1 MINLF
6 DMVGNDLNRLA
17 HTVTDCLDDRRAL
30 LAARQIVDG
39 HAEAEVFD
47 NLDLTNGNLRKR
59 VVLLALGADCLNRVV
74 EAILADGQVEQEELE
89 VAYTLVGPV
98 ADYFAEVLDM
108 YVGFGNLEPG
118 ETAEFLTEFRNDQGW
133 FGGHPQR
140 RIPFF
145 GATLCC
151 VTSIL
156 LEDSWPFDIY
166 EHMIED
172 VMVGV
177 MDGEGGDEMNRV
189 ERRVVRRVQEF
200 HKSYRAVIASYSS
213 QQRQHQVDEGTA
225 GRQALAVGAGKPL
238 QPTPEPAAHQS
249 HPEAALRQASAELDT
264 LIGLPEVKAEV
275 KRLMSFLTV
284 QQERQKHG
292 LQAST
297 QSLHYVFTGNPG
309 TGKTTVARILGS
321 IFYGFGILKS
331 PKMVECDRAKVVG
344 GYLGQTA
351 IKMDEVIQS
360 ALDGVL
366 FIDEAYTLAG
376 DAAKFGHGDM
386 YGEEAINTLL
396 KRMEDFRSRLIVIAA
411 GYPQPM
417 QKFLQSNPGLES
429 RFTRSIKFSDYP
441 VPDLCRIFE
450 SLCRSSQYT
459 LTPKACA
466 QAYLLFAVAHSRRN
480 ERFGNAR
487 FVRNVYEQ
495 IVGGHSDR
503 VAQAAGSIDK
513 AALVTIDGQDV
524 PQDLDYGFD
533 PRAINFADSRWEA
546 ACPGCGKE
554 SKAGFKYL
562 GQRVSC
568 KCGQKF
574 VFPWWCPVAESISGV
589 PPGLLASVSPT
600 EKRGIVI
607 SRGPDS
613 PKYA

>member
-1 MINLF
+1 VVNLF
-6 DMVGNDLNRLA
+6 DMVGSDLNYLA
-17 HTVTDCLDDRRAL
+17 GTVTGCLDDPRAL
-30 LAARQIVDG
+30 RAARQMVDG
-39 HAEAEVFD
+39 SPEAEVFD
-47 NLDLTNGNLRKR
+47 KLDLADKGLRER
-59 VVLLALGADCLNRVV
+59 VALLALGTDCLNRVS
-74 EAILADGQVEQEELE
+74 EAILADGQVEQEELD
-89 VAYTLVGPV
+89 VAFTLVGPV
-98 ADYFAEVLDM
+98 ANYFSQVLDR
-108 YVGFGNLEPG
+108 YAGFANLEPT
-118 ETAEFLTEFRNDQGW
+118 ETVEFLVEFRNDRGW
-133 FGGHPQR
+133 FGGHAER
-140 RIPFF
+140 CIPYF

-156 LEDSWPFDIY
+156 LNDPKTFDIY

-177 MDGEGGDEMNRV
+177 MDSEGGDAMNRV

-200 HKSYRAVIASYSS
+200 HKSFRETISSYAS
-213 QQRQHQVDEGTA
+213 
-225 GRQALAVGAGKPL
+225 
-238 QPTPEPAAHQS
+238 QPSRRESEPESKGLPQGVPFGDSRPPQPSPAAKACQTP
-249 HPEAALRQASAELDT
+249 PEEALRQASGELDA

-297 QSLHYVFTGNPG
+297 QSLHFVFTGNPG

-331 PKMVECDRAKVVG
+331 AKMVECDRAKVVG

-376 DAAKFGHGDM
+376 DAAKFGQGDM

-396 KRMEDFRSRLIVIAA
+396 KRMEDFRSQLIVIAA

-417 QKFLQSNPGLES
+417 QKFLHSNPGLES
-429 RFTRSIKFSDYP
+429 RFTRFINFGDYT
-441 VPDLCRIFE
+441 VSDLCRIFD
-450 SLCRSSQYT
+450 SFCRSSEYT
-459 LTPKACA
+459 LTPNACA
-466 QAYLLFAVAHSRRN
+466 QAYLLFTAAYSQRD

-487 FVRNVYEQ
+487 FVRNIYEQ
-495 IVGGHSDR
+495 VVGLHSER
-503 VAQAAGSIDK
+503 LANTAGGIDK
-513 AALVTIDGQDV
+513 TALVTLDGQDV
-524 PQDLDYGFD
+524 PRFSESGFD
-533 PRAINFADSRWEA
+533 PTAINFMESRWEA
-546 ACPGCGKE
+546 VCPGCGKE
-554 SKAGFKYL
+554 SSAGFNYL

-574 VFPWWCPVAESISGV
+574 LFPWWCPVLNSIRGV
-589 PPGLLASVSPT
+589 PAGLLASVSPAD
-600 EKRGIVI
+600 KRGIVI
-607 SRGPDS
+607 LAR
-613 PKYA
+613 